1 MNDFPGKDAVSHNET
16 HKRVSP
22 STYDEFGIPSHG
34 NDGSVHCPEKLL
46 HDDLDMPLSWSLQE
60 DTPV

>member
-1 MNDFPGKDAVSHNET
+1 MTFPGKMLSGT
-16 HKRVSP
+16 MKPTSVSP

-46 HDDLDMPLSWSLQE
+46 HDNLDMPLSWSLQE